1 MKSVYIFSGLGTDER
16 VFNHIDLTG
25 FNKIFIEW
33 VAPQSNESI
42 EKYSQRLSRQ
52 IKLPRPVIIGLSFGG
67 IVAMEV
73 CKYVEV
79 EKVVLIASA
88 KTRKEI
94 PFYFKV
100 AGALCLNK
108 LVPTDLLRSST
119 FISNWAFGVSSSNDK
134 RLLSEILKDTDP
146 VFLRWAIN
154 EIVHW
159 KNKTACAKVIHVHGR
174 MDRILPFM
182 FVKADISI
190 ATGGHFMTVNRSTE
204 LTRIIRSILE
214 DVEPKQA

>member
-1 MKSVYIFSGLGTDER
+1 MRPVYIFSGLGTDER
-16 VFNHIDLTG
+16 VFNDIDLTG

-33 VAPQSNESI
+33 VAPQGKESI
-42 EKYSQRLSRQ
+42 ESYSQRLSLQ
-52 IKLPRPVIIGLSFGG
+52 IKLDRPVLIGLSFGG

-73 CKYVEV
+73 CKYVAV
-79 EKVVLIASA
+79 EMVILIASA

-94 PFYFKV
+94 PFYYKI

-119 FISNWAFGVSSSNDK
+119 FISSWAFGASSMSDK

-146 VFLRWAIN
+146 AFLRWAIN

-159 KNKTACAKVIHVHGR
+159 KNKTTCSKVIHVHGR
-174 MDRILPFM
+174 SDRILPFM
-182 FVKADISI
+182 FVKADIAI
-190 ATGGHFMTVNRSTE
+190 AKGSHFMTVNRSTE

-214 DVEPKQA
+214 DAESKQA